1 MTEIHRSADA
11 GLLARAAAQRFV
23 SVVLAAQ
30 QERGS
35 ASVVLTGGGTG
46 VATLT
51 AIAELGGDIDWSAVD
66 IFFGD
71 ERFLPE
77 GDSER
82 NYVQARGALL
92 DAVAIDPDRVHVMA
106 PSDSP
111 LGDDVD
117 AAAVAY
123 LQTVAAFADSSAV
136 DAPLFDV
143 HLLGMGPD
151 SHINSLF
158 PGGDAVRVDDR
169 LVVAVTDSP
178 KPPPV
183 RITLTLPAVRRSR
196 HVWFLVSGAAK
207 ADAVAACVAG
217 ADPNQHP
224 AAGAHGLEST
234 VWFLDE
240 DSASELPGVTA

>member
-1 MTEIHRSADA
+1 MSEIHRSPDTAA
-11 GLLARAAAQRFV
+11 LARAAAERFV
-23 SVVLAAQ
+23 AVVVDAQ
-30 QERGS
+30 KTRGS

-46 VATLT
+46 VATLK
-51 AIAELGGDIDWSAVD
+51 AVKDLGGDIDWSAVD
-66 IFFGD
+66 VFFGD

-82 NYVQARGALL
+82 NYVQAKNALL
-92 DAVAIDPDRVHVMA
+92 DHVGVDEARVHVMA

-123 LQTVAAFADSSAV
+123 LQAVAAFGGTDGPV
-136 DAPLFDV
+136 FDV

-158 PGGDAVRVDDR
+158 PHSDAVREDSS
-169 LVVAVTDSP
+169 LVLAVTDSP

-183 RITLTLPAVRRSR
+183 RITLTLPAVNRSR
-196 HVWFLVSGAAK
+196 HVWFLVSGEGK
-207 ADAVAACVAG
+207 ADAVAACVGG
-217 ADPNQHP
+217 ANPIEHP
-224 AAGAHGLEST
+224 AAGAHGTEST

-240 DSASELPGVTA
+240 GSASRL

>member
-1 MTEIHRSADA
+1 MSEIHRSPDTAA
-11 GLLARAAAQRFV
+11 LARAAAERFV
-23 SVVLAAQ
+23 AVVVDAQ
-30 QERGS
+30 KTRGS
-35 ASVVLTGGGTG
+35 AFVVLTGGGTG
-46 VATLT
+46 VATLK
-51 AIAELGGDIDWSAVD
+51 AVKDLGGDIDWSAVD
-66 IFFGD
+66 VFFGD

-82 NYVQARGALL
+82 NYVQAKDALL
-92 DAVAIDPDRVHVMA
+92 DHVGVDEARVHVMA

-123 LQTVAAFADSSAV
+123 LQAVAAFGGTDGPV
-136 DAPLFDV
+136 FDV

-158 PGGDAVRVDDR
+158 PHSDAVREDSS
-169 LVVAVTDSP
+169 LVLAVTDSP

-183 RITLTLPAVRRSR
+183 RITLTLPAVNRSR
-196 HVWFLVSGAAK
+196 HVWFLVSGEGK
-207 ADAVAACVAG
+207 ADAVAACVGG
-217 ADPNQHP
+217 ADPIEHP
-224 AAGAHGLEST
+224 AAGAHGTEST

-240 DSASELPGVTA
+240 GSASRL

>member
-1 MTEIHRSADA
+1 MSEIHRSPDTAA
-11 GLLARAAAQRFV
+11 LARAAAERFV
-23 SVVLAAQ
+23 AVVVDAQ
-30 QERGS
+30 KTRGS

-46 VATLT
+46 VATLK
-51 AIAELGGDIDWSAVD
+51 AVKDLGGDIDWSAVD
-66 IFFGD
+66 VFFGD

-82 NYVQARGALL
+82 NYVQAKDALL
-92 DAVAIDPDRVHVMA
+92 DHVGVDEARVHVMA

-123 LQTVAAFADSSAV
+123 LQAVAAFGGTDGPV
-136 DAPLFDV
+136 FDV

-158 PGGDAVRVDDR
+158 PHSDAVREDSS
-169 LVVAVTDSP
+169 LVLAVTDSP

-183 RITLTLPAVRRSR
+183 RITLTLPAVNRSR
-196 HVWFLVSGAAK
+196 HVWFLVSGEGK
-207 ADAVAACVAG
+207 ADAVAACVGG
-217 ADPNQHP
+217 ADPIEHP
-224 AAGAHGLEST
+224 AAGAHGTEST

-240 DSASELPGVTA
+240 GSASRL

>member
-1 MTEIHRSADA
+1 MSEIHRSPDTAA
-11 GLLARAAAQRFV
+11 LARAAAERFV
-23 SVVLAAQ
+23 AVVVDAQ
-30 QERGS
+30 KARGS

-46 VATLT
+46 VATLK
-51 AIAELGGDIDWSAVD
+51 AVKDLGGDIDWSAVD
-66 IFFGD
+66 VFFGD

-82 NYVQARGALL
+82 NYVQAKDALL
-92 DAVAIDPDRVHVMA
+92 DHVGVDEARVHVMA

-123 LQTVAAFADSSAV
+123 LQAVAAFGGTDGPV
-136 DAPLFDV
+136 FDV

-158 PGGDAVRVDDR
+158 PHSDAVREDSS
-169 LVVAVTDSP
+169 LVLAVTDSP

-183 RITLTLPAVRRSR
+183 RITLTLPAVNRSR
-196 HVWFLVSGAAK
+196 HVWFLVSGDGK
-207 ADAVAACVAG
+207 ADAVAACVGG
-217 ADPNQHP
+217 ADPIEHP
-224 AAGAHGLEST
+224 AAGAHGTEST

-240 DSASELPGVTA
+240 GSASRL

>member
-1 MTEIHRSADA
+1 MSEIHRSPDTAA
-11 GLLARAAAQRFV
+11 LARAAAERFV
-23 SVVLAAQ
+23 AVVVDAQ
-30 QERGS
+30 KTRGS

-46 VATLT
+46 VATLK
-51 AIAELGGDIDWSAVD
+51 AVKDLGGDIDWSAVD
-66 IFFGD
+66 VFFGD

-82 NYVQARGALL
+82 NYVQAKDALL
-92 DAVAIDPDRVHVMA
+92 DHVGVDEARVHVMA

-123 LQTVAAFADSSAV
+123 LQAVAAFGGTDGPV
-136 DAPLFDV
+136 FDV

-158 PGGDAVRVDDR
+158 PHSDAVREDSS
-169 LVVAVTDSP
+169 LVLAVTDSP

-183 RITLTLPAVRRSR
+183 RITLTLPAVNRSR
-196 HVWFLVSGAAK
+196 HVWFLVSGEGK
-207 ADAVAACVAG
+207 ADAVAACVGG
-217 ADPNQHP
+217 ANPIEHP
-224 AAGAHGLEST
+224 AAGAHGTEST

-240 DSASELPGVTA
+240 GSASRL

>member
-1 MTEIHRSADA
+1 MSEIHRSPDTAA
-11 GLLARAAAQRFV
+11 LAHAAAERFV
-23 SVVLAAQ
+23 AVVVDAQ
-30 QERGS
+30 KTRGS

-46 VATLT
+46 VATLK
-51 AIAELGGDIDWSAVD
+51 AVKDLGGDIDWSAVD
-66 IFFGD
+66 VFFGD

-82 NYVQARGALL
+82 NYVQAKDALL
-92 DAVAIDPDRVHVMA
+92 DHVGVDEARVHVMA

-123 LQTVAAFADSSAV
+123 LQAVAAFGGTDGPV
-136 DAPLFDV
+136 FDV

-158 PGGDAVRVDDR
+158 PHSDAVREDSS
-169 LVVAVTDSP
+169 LVLAVTDSP

-183 RITLTLPAVRRSR
+183 RITLTLPAVNRSR
-196 HVWFLVSGAAK
+196 HVWFLVSGEGK
-207 ADAVAACVAG
+207 ADAVAACVGG
-217 ADPNQHP
+217 ADPIEHP
-224 AAGAHGLEST
+224 AAGAHGTEST

-240 DSASELPGVTA
+240 GSASRL